1 MSAASSW
8 VLKGRGHMLS
18 HPLLLPTGWS
28 SDPVM
33 VRIRSIQMKSPPRN
47 SGINRIAGAWLPAPT
62 STHQP
67 DTAYTCNITTVR
79 GENEHT

>member
-33 VRIRSIQMKSPPRN
+33 VH
-47 SGINRIAGAWLPAPT
+47 T
-62 STHQP
+62 
-67 DTAYTCNITTVR
+67 DEVTTQ
-79 GENEHT
+79 E